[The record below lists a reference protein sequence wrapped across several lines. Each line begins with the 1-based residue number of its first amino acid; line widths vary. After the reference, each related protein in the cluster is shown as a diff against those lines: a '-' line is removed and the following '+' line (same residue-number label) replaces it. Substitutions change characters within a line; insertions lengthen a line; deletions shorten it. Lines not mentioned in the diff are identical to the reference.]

1 MLAHGVIL
9 GIRRPEGSLGT
20 RAPRLRIVMNRRVVM
35 VAHLVHCNLSVFFRS
50 SWFSSWQA
58 KPFSGVLGRYLM
70 LRVLAFFLCLVF
82 NLFGSE
88 QAPWFSARISGDTAG
103 ICEVRSA
110 SGPAH
115 RAGLRPGDTLL
126 SFDGIAIYETREADF
141 LWRRFPTSA
150 TSVRVM
156 FQRDAVV
163 QECLLEDR
171 LLRDAGWV
179 LGDAPLF
186 SQTLFEAAQADWAN
200 SLQRIP
206 ARVVLAAQG
215 DVAVLRALAQSAWAV
230 RRGQAPTGISAS
242 APIIRKYHDFLR
254 RYHLL
259 GGHRQPVLHAEDLGL
274 DSEGLAFCL
283 CPPVKPR
290 PALGENVT
298 GDEILDAIIAA
309 RHLAPESRNAE
320 AQSFV
325 KSLSTGKPTR
335 DISYAVLRN
344 AFIAAFLLEEE
355 QAPNFV
361 TMMLRKSANNSVWRQ
376 EALTRVKDSK
386 APSVDF
392 ALAMLLAPLA
402 QEYASDQAIGAM
414 RTLGGR
420 SPALAAFAFRRL
432 KEISRT
438 RSENARA
445 ILREFEST
453 FQGQDWMV
461 MDQPAF
467 WADERTLVPVELLPA
482 VARYDWSL
490 QGGLPEQLYQQ
501 PMLAWRWVTSEG
513 RWAVLQQQDSI
524 RLAETWSEYGGIVS
538 SDPYLNDPEEAALA
552 AQKIIAHGGRFLSAE
567 HLAMVPRCLARA
579 GDFSQALAWA
589 AWIASWSSDHGI
601 AASELIAWREQ
612 KLAFEDHRSLLEKNI
627 TESSFISRHGG
638 HEHGMQRLVNPH
650 NQVIQ
655 EGSMDQGKRF
665 GLWKTMK
672 TNVELSQGRYLAG
685 RKFDL
690 WTQAEAEGERSEQ
703 VFSGQGSK
711 TEEAIGRRRVY
722 FAQGQL
728 RAEGFFSQ
736 GRKEGLWRT
745 WHLNGLLE
753 SEVLWRNDRQI
764 GLEQRWDSQGL
775 ATDAGG
781 PRSATLGAADF

>member
-1 MLAHGVIL
+1 
-9 GIRRPEGSLGT
+9 
-20 RAPRLRIVMNRRVVM
+20 
-35 VAHLVHCNLSVFFRS
+35 
-50 SWFSSWQA
+50 
-58 KPFSGVLGRYLM
+58 
-70 LRVLAFFLCLVF
+70 
-82 NLFGSE
+82 
-88 QAPWFSARISGDTAG
+88 
-103 ICEVRSA
+103 
-110 SGPAH
+110 
-115 RAGLRPGDTLL
+115 
-126 SFDGIAIYETREADF
+126 
-141 LWRRFPTSA
+141 
-150 TSVRVM
+150 
-156 FQRDAVV
+156 
-163 QECLLEDR
+163 
-171 LLRDAGWV
+171 
-179 LGDAPLF
+179 
-186 SQTLFEAAQADWAN
+186 
-200 SLQRIP
+200 
-206 ARVVLAAQG
+206 
-215 DVAVLRALAQSAWAV
+215 
-230 RRGQAPTGISAS
+230 
-242 APIIRKYHDFLR
+242 
-254 RYHLL
+254 
-259 GGHRQPVLHAEDLGL
+259 
-274 DSEGLAFCL
+274 
-283 CPPVKPR
+283 
-290 PALGENVT
+290 
-298 GDEILDAIIAA
+298 
-309 RHLAPESRNAE
+309 
-320 AQSFV
+320 
-325 KSLSTGKPTR
+325 
-335 DISYAVLRN
+335 VLRN
-344 AFIAAFLLEEE
+344 AFIAAFLFEEE

-376 EALTRVKDSK
+376 EALTRVKDPK

-414 RTLGGR
+414 RTLAGR
-420 SPALAAFAFRRL
+420 SPALAAFSFRRL
-432 KEISRT
+432 REISRT

-490 QGGLPEQLYQQ
+490 QGGLPEQLYLQ

-552 AQKIIAHGGRFLSAE
+552 AQKIIALGGRFLSAE
-567 HLAMVPRCLARA
+567 HLATVPRCLARA

-589 AWIASWSSDHGI
+589 AWIASWSQDHGI

-612 KLAFEDHRSLLEKNI
+612 KLAFEDRPD
-627 TESSFISRHGG
+627 
-638 HEHGMQRLVNPH
+638 LVKK
-650 NQVIQ
+650 QGIQ
-655 EGSMDQGKRF
+655 EGRMDQGKRF
-665 GLWKTMK
+665 GLWKTSK
-672 TNVELSQGRYLAG
+672 TNVELSKGRYLAG

-690 WTQAEAEGERSEQ
+690 WTQIEVEGERSEQ

-745 WHLNGLLE
+745 WHPNGRLE

-775 ATDAGG
+775 AMNPGG
-781 PRSATLGAADF
+781 PVSATLGAHDF